1 MNTKKIR
8 IPLFYTAAALLIL
21 AGAFVLYDIA
31 FV

>member
-1 MNTKKIR
+1 MNAKKIR
-8 IPLFYTAAALLIL
+8 IPLFYTALTVL